1 MTRRTLAFAAVL
13 AFAAELLAGCG
24 THGAGGTAGVT
35 PVPPIA
41 PVADAASTTTPGAAP
56 GTATTTPDTLTTPP
70 APTASAPSDSVPA
83 AGVGAAPVTT
93 IPDPILIDVP
103 MDVEGSRRMV
113 DAYGWWAGAF
123 RRAEAARDPDYPE
136 LAIAAAPAMA
146 RVSRNAIRARLAD
159 GAYATVPPDSINAVR
174 VIRLERVKPDLVYM
188 ELCETDD
195 TRYADQPSDP
205 PAIRHSRVE
214 AEVTWIRGTWWLS
227 AREERID
234 ETCRT

>member
-1 MTRRTLAFAAVL
+1 MASRTRTAVVLL
-13 AFAAELLAGCG
+13 AFAAELVAGCG
-24 THGAGGTAGVT
+24 ANSTPPAARVAPLDSHPSTGA
-35 PVPPIA
+35 PP
-41 PVADAASTTTPGAAP
+41 TTTPASGPPVTNSSAATSA
-56 GTATTTPDTLTTPP
+56 TAP
-70 APTASAPSDSVPA
+70 
-83 AGVGAAPVTT
+83 PVTT
-93 IPDPILIDVP
+93 IPDPTLIDVP
-103 MDVEGSRRMV
+103 IDVEGSRRMV

-136 LAIAAAPAMA
+136 LGIAAAPAMV

-174 VIRLERVKPDLVYM
+174 VIRLERIKPDLVYM

-195 TRYADQPSDP
+195 TRYADQPADP
-205 PAIRHSRVE
+205 PTVRHSRVE
-214 AEVTWIRGTWWLS
+214 AEVSWIRGTWWLS